1 MLILNSQAKLYKIIN
16 NKIFHQ
22 VPSFEVTHLTF
33 SVQIEIKDHTWLA
46 MQTEEEADVVTV
58 VAELQAAVIFVGEDD
73 AVTSFWDVAIALT
86 TLKSDKGNINT

>member
-1 MLILNSQAKLYKIIN
+1 
-16 NKIFHQ
+16 
-22 VPSFEVTHLTF
+22 
-33 SVQIEIKDHTWLA
+33 